1 MTSRRSNPE
10 SLRVLQLRSR
20 LLGALRAFFASREFL
35 EAETPLRLA
44 TPALEDH
51 IDAIPAAGRW
61 LRTSPELHLKR
72 LLAAGASRIYQI
84 GPCFRLGERS
94 ERHREEF
101 TMLEWYEAP
110 GDSLTVMATTIDLI
124 RACSQALG
132 KRRDYFARDPEILP
146 LADAFRRHGLD
157 LDAAIAAGRFEEE
170 LCFRIEPHLGLSRP
184 CFITDYPASMAALA
198 RRKPG
203 FPHLAE
209 RWELYVDG
217 LELANAYGELTDPVE
232 QRARFLATAELRRA
246 AGRVVYPLDE
256 DFLASLANLPPC
268 GGIAFGIDRLLMAL
282 LGTQEISDVL
292 SFPEE

>member
-1 MTSRRSNPE
+1 MSKRSNPE
-10 SLRVLQLRSR
+10 TLRVLQLRSR
-20 LLGALRAFFASREFL
+20 LLGALRAFFAARDFL

-51 IDAIPAAGRW
+51 IDAVPAAGRW

-110 GDSLTVMATTIDLI
+110 GDSTSILATTIDLI
-124 RACSQALG
+124 RACSKALDC
-132 KRRDYFARDPEILP
+132 RQDYFAREPEILP
-146 LADAFRRHGLD
+146 LAEAFLRHGLD

-170 LCFRIEPHLGLSRP
+170 LCFQVEPHLGFDRP

-203 FPHLAE
+203 FPELAE

-232 QRARFLATAELRRA
+232 QRSRFLATAALRRA
-246 AGRVVYPLDE
+246 AGREVYPLDE
-256 DFLASLANLPPC
+256 AFLQSLETLPPC
-268 GGIAFGIDRLLMAL
+268 GGIAVGIDRLLMAL
-282 LGTQEISDVL
+282 VEAKDIADVL
-292 SFPEE
+292 NFPEE